1 MAPDWGYFRT
11 VPGSSRDRALSH
23 VYVTAESTLLTAR
36 ILDTNTLSLLAA
48 KRALDGTISTDLRVF
63 AEEIRAIAGDVD
75 GTSKGG
81 FFNYSARLQ
90 RRQLMEVVVRVGN
103 NNSRAP
109 TPLFSPPAATYKSA
123 VHLRTVDTG
132 LTFKPN
138 PFTTHFFQLLL
149 PTNNPR
155 LSHSGAFPYLETC
168 FLCVKY
174 QHQDGAV

>member
-132 LTFKPN
+132 LTFNGIHSQPTFFSYSSQQTIHVCLTVEHSHIWKPV
-138 PFTTHFFQLLL
+138 FF
-149 PTNNPR
+149 
-155 LSHSGAFPYLETC
+155 A
-168 FLCVKY
+168 
-174 QHQDGAV
+174 